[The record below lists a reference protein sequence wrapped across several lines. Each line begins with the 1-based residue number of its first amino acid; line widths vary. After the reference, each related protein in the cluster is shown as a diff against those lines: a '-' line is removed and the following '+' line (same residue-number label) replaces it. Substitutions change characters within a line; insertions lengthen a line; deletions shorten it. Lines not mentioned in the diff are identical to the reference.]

1 MHPLIRIPQGKGL
14 TPRQREIVRL
24 LAAGKTMR
32 EAADALTIT
41 PRTVAFHKYRVMRD
55 LGLRTNADFI
65 RFAVERHI
73 IE

>member
-1 MHPLIRIPQGKGL
+1 
-14 TPRQREIVRL
+14 
-24 LAAGKTMR
+24 MR